1 MTDSGREPDPTW
13 IRNQPSLTTSS
24 GTIWLVVGG
33 LFAAIAFALL
43 VAMGSLHPL
52 GYWAAAIVALLYAG
66 MLVVRAWVGRQRLR
80 LGLLAALMLT
90 IAAVAL
96 GAVLF
101 IALTVIE

>member
-1 MTDSGREPDPTW
+1 MTEPGPEPDPTW

-33 LFAAIAFALL
+33 IFAAIAVALL

-52 GYWAAAIVALLYAG
+52 GYWAASIIALFYAG
-66 MLVVRAWVGRQRLR
+66 MLLVRAWVRRQRLR
-80 LGLLAALMLT
+80 LGLLAALMLAM
-90 IAAVAL
+90 AAVAL
-96 GAVLF
+96 GSVLF